1 MFVKL
6 ALFASFVVAAFAAYN
21 GPLAG
26 GVPASLFPA
35 GISPHACPNYP
46 HCANPSVAANPN
58 APAPYAAPAP
68 YNAPAHYGQYNP
80 APAYQGGYDQNALNS
95 GVYTGDG
102 DYHGEGLAESGAFGD
117 VSQGYNSAPAYNPA
131 PAPAHYA
138 GHPGAATVP
147 AGVNPHSC
155 PNYPFCH

>member
-6 ALFASFVVAAFAAYN
+6 ALFSCFVAAVLAVYN

-46 HCANPSVAANPN
+46 HCSNPSVAANPN
-58 APAPYAAPAP
+58 APAPAFAP
-68 YNAPAHYGQYNP
+68 APAHYGQYNP
-80 APAYQGGYDQNALNS
+80 GPVAYQGGYDQNALNS

-131 PAPAHYA
+131 PAPAQYA
-138 GHPGAATVP
+138 HQPAAALP
-147 AGVNPHSC
+147 AGVSAQSC
-155 PNYPFCH
+155 PNYPYCH